1 MPSHKTVGRKAV
13 AQRRQGQSIKGEK
26 GDGSMKRK
34 ISVSLGVWVILAIST
49 CAFAYM
55 KQGEEEV
62 LQGLE
67 AAHVKVERLKA
78 EIEQDGLFA
87 STLQSDAE
95 LKLRL
100 AGIKVLSEEQWL
112 ENPDSPYLYLFVD
125 AFKHSEG
132 YVYRIQISLREPVMI
147 IRKRMKASA
156 TTLRIRDELGITANL
171 SEIRE
176 EAQDLVDEFIKAWQ
190 SVNRKKGEKK

>member
-1 MPSHKTVGRKAV
+1 
-13 AQRRQGQSIKGEK
+13 
-26 GDGSMKRK
+26 MKRT

-62 LQGLE
+62 LQGLK
-67 AAHVKVERLKA
+67 AVYVKVERLKA
-78 EIEQDGLFA
+78 EMEQDGLFA
-87 STLQSDAE
+87 STLQTDLE

-100 AGIKVLSEEQWL
+100 AGIKVLSEEQSL
-112 ENPDSPYLYLFVD
+112 QNPDSPYVYLFVD

-132 YVYRIQISLREPVMI
+132 YVYRIQIGLREPVLI
-147 IRKRMKASA
+147 IRNRMNAVA
-156 TTLRIRDELGITANL
+156 TTLRIRDELGITADL
-171 SEIRE
+171 SEIRD

-190 SVNRKKGEKK
+190 NANRKKAGKR

>member
-1 MPSHKTVGRKAV
+1 
-13 AQRRQGQSIKGEK
+13 
-26 GDGSMKRK
+26 MKRR
-34 ISVSLGVWVILAIST
+34 ISLLLSVWAILVIST
-49 CAFAYM
+49 GAFAYI

-67 AAHVKVERLKA
+67 AIHVKVERLRA
-78 EIEQDGLFA
+78 EIEQDGLFG

-125 AFKHSEG
+125 VFKHSEG
-132 YVYRIQISLREPVMI
+132 YIYRIQISLREPVMI
-147 IRKRMKASA
+147 LRKHTKTTA
-156 TTLRIRDELGITANL
+156 TTLRIRDELGITPYL
-171 SEIRE
+171 SQIRE
-176 EAQDLVDEFIKAWQ
+176 EAQDLMDEFIKAWQ
-190 SVNRKKGEKK
+190 TANRKKTEKR

>member
-1 MPSHKTVGRKAV
+1 
-13 AQRRQGQSIKGEK
+13 
-26 GDGSMKRK
+26 MKRR
-34 ISVSLGVWVILAIST
+34 ICVSLSTWVILAIST
-49 CAFAYM
+49 CAFAHI

-67 AAHVKVERLKA
+67 AVYVRVERLRA
-78 EIEQDGLFA
+78 EVEQDGLFG

-100 AGIKVLSEEQWL
+100 AGIRVLSEEQWT
-112 ENPDSPYLYLFVD
+112 ENPDVPYLYLFVD
-125 AFKHSEG
+125 VFKHSEG
-132 YVYRIQISLREPVMI
+132 YIYRIQVSLREPVMI
-147 IRKRMKASA
+147 VRKRTKTIA
-156 TTLRIRDELGITANL
+156 TTLRIRDELGITEYL

-190 SVNRKKGEKK
+190 NANRKKTEKR